1 MHELAGEGIMRS
13 ISIRGVDDQLAALLK
28 QEALAS
34 NKSVNQLVLETLKKH
49 VGLEK
54 KKLFTQQYHDI
65 DYLFGKWSK
74 DEFDKIQGKIDT
86 ERQIDKELW

>member
-1 MHELAGEGIMRS
+1 MRS

-28 QEALAS
+28 QKALAS
-34 NKSVNQLVLETLKKH
+34 NKSVNQLVLETLRKH

-65 DYLFGKWSK
+65 DHLFGKWSK

-86 ERQIDKELW
+86 ERQIDKELWK

>member
-1 MHELAGEGIMRS
+1 MRS

-54 KKLFTQQYHDI
+54 KKLFTKQYHDI
-65 DYLFGKWSK
+65 DRLFGKWSK

-86 ERQIDKELW
+86 EQQIDKELW